1 MGSEDNKAIMFLK
14 KLKLRMPEKSETGE
28 GTSWGS

>member
-1 MGSEDNKAIMFLK
+1 MGPKDNKAIIFLK

-28 GTSWGS
+28 GTS